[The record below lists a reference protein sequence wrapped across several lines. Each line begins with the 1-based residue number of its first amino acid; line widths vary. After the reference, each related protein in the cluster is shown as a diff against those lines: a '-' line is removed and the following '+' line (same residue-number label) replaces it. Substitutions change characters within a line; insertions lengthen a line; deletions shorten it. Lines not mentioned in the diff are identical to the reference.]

1 MTFYKKKRTMEA
13 FSGLRARNKENS
25 KVFSE
30 SLETKCKDETLTV
43 RLWAFI
49 SRIVTMK
56 TKNRSHILVIAL
68 LSKFYCF

>member
-1 MTFYKKKRTMEA
+1 MTKNTKVKMEA
-13 FSGLRARNKENS
+13 FSGLRARNKENN
-25 KVFSE
+25 KVLSE
-30 SLETKCKDETLTV
+30 SLESKCKDETLTV

-56 TKNRSHILVIAL
+56 TKNRSQILVIVL

>member
-1 MTFYKKKRTMEA
+1 MEA

-56 TKNRSHILVIAL
+56 TKNRSQILVIAL

>member
-1 MTFYKKKRTMEA
+1 MEA
-13 FSGLRARNKENS
+13 FSGLRARNKENI

-49 SRIVTMK
+49 SRIATMK
-56 TKNRSHILVIAL
+56 TKNRSQILVIVL